1 MKIDWNSV
9 VWVYFPRIV
18 ASHGALAEKAQDYR
32 GVAGQEGGWFVMMGV
47 CVGDDAGGQGEKSRR
62 QWAGNGHMTFV
73 WERTGKGKGTVL
85 GKTLFPSFDPGR
97 QLVWAL
103 CARGWRGRLSG
114 GGRAVHWLA

>member
-1 MKIDWNSV
+1 
-9 VWVYFPRIV
+9 
-18 ASHGALAEKAQDYR
+18 
-32 GVAGQEGGWFVMMGV
+32 
-47 CVGDDAGGQGEKSRR
+47 
-62 QWAGNGHMTFV
+62 MTFV

-114 GGRAVHWLA
+114 GGRAVHWLAQSKPVRLIVNPSLGRVPVPQYDVAAPYSAISKIPSIDGFLQRRRKLWDPPDPENWKSPTRYA